1 MNLPAPRG
9 VTDLLV
15 DWTEGDKA
23 ALDRLMP
30 IVYDELRLLAERYL
44 AQERPDH
51 TLQATA
57 LVHEAYVK
65 LVDQRSVRWQN
76 RAHFFGIAAQLMR
89 RILVDHARRRD
100 AAKRGDGVRKLSI
113 EEVAAETPAP
123 AVDIL
128 ALDQILET
136 LAALDAQQGRVVE
149 LRFFGGLT
157 VEESAQVLDV
167 SPTTVKRDWRVAKA
181 WLYRELLRVTTT

>member
-9 VTDLLV
+9 VTELLV
-15 DWTEGDKA
+15 DWAEGDKA

-30 IVYDELRLLAERYL
+30 AVYDELRRLAERHL

-76 RAHFFGIAAQLMR
+76 RAHFFAIAAQLMR

-100 AAKRGDGVRKLSI
+100 ALKRGNGGRKLSLEDVI
-113 EEVAAETPAP
+113 DETPAP

-128 ALDQILET
+128 ALDRILGT
-136 LAALDAQQGRVVE
+136 LATLDVQQERVVE

-157 VEESAQVLDV
+157 VEESAEVLGV
-167 SPTTVKRDWRVAKA
+167 SPTTVKREWRVAKA
-181 WLYRELLRVTTT
+181 WLYRELGRVSAT

>member
-30 IVYDELRLLAERYL
+30 FVYDELRLLAERYL

-65 LVDQRSVRWQN
+65 LVDQRAVRWQS

-113 EEVAAETPAP
+113 EDVVAETPAP
-123 AVDIL
+123 QVDIL
-128 ALDQILET
+128 ALDRILDT
-136 LAALDAQQGRVVE
+136 LAAVDAQQARVVE

-157 VEESAQVLDV
+157 VDESAQVLSV

-181 WLYRELLRVTTT
+181 WLYRELQRAGTA